1 MGQKNKQRTALLVR
15 LLTLAS
21 SLLTLPATLPAL
33 AAESSATYECLVE
46 PMVVTHVG
54 SPVQGVI
61 EELKVDRSQFVKR
74 GQPIAQLKSDIER
87 STLEQAKARARMESE
102 IRARAAD
109 LKLAEHSMKR
119 MDNLHKQKMVPEQ
132 QRDET
137 FAQLQVASAALNQA
151 RENYK
156 LLQHELRRAEEV
168 LAQRTI
174 RSPVEG
180 VVVAQTAF
188 PGEFV
193 YENPIMTIAQLD
205 PLRVEVILPAR
216 LFGQFKPGD
225 TATVHP
231 EIGTDTPLVA
241 QVEVVDRL
249 LDTRSGTF
257 GVRLRLPNPDFAIPG
272 GQKCQLEFQT
282 REKLAK
288 R

>member
-1 MGQKNKQRTALLVR
+1 MGEPKQRIAVVARLWVMTTLL
-15 LLTLAS
+15 LAI
-21 SLLTLPATLPAL
+21 PAL
-33 AAESSATYECLVE
+33 AAEKSATYECLVE
-46 PMVVTHVG
+46 PMVVTNVG

-61 EELKVDRSQFVKR
+61 EELKVDRSEFVKR
-74 GQPIAQLKSDIER
+74 GQPIAQLKSDVER
-87 STLEQAKARARMESE
+87 SSLEQAKARALMESE

-119 MDNLHKQKMVPEQ
+119 MDNLYTQKMVPDQ
-132 QRDET
+132 QRDEA
-137 FAQLQVASAALNQA
+137 FAQLQVARAALNQA

-156 LLQHELRRAEEV
+156 LLQHELHRAEEV

-225 TATVHP
+225 RATVHP
-231 EIGTDTPLVA
+231 EIGSGEPLLA

-257 GVRLRLPNPDFAIPG
+257 GLRLKLPNPDFAIPG

-282 REKLAK
+282 HGKLAK

>member
-1 MGQKNKQRTALLVR
+1 MPAR
-15 LLTLAS
+15 LLMLAS
-21 SLLTLPATLPAL
+21 WLLTLPVTLPAL
-33 AAESSATYECLVE
+33 AAEGAATYECLVE
-46 PMVVTHVG
+46 PMVITDVG

-119 MDNLHKQKMVPEQ
+119 MDNLHKQKMIPEQ
-132 QRDET
+132 QRDEA

-216 LFGQFKPGD
+216 MFGQFKPGD

-231 EIGTDTPLVA
+231 EIGTDAPLVA

-272 GQKCQLEFQT
+272 GQKCQLQFQKT
-282 REKLAK
+282 RNLAE

>member
-1 MGQKNKQRTALLVR
+1 MGHKNKQRTARLIR
-15 LLTLAS
+15 LLTLAG
-21 SLLTLPATLPAL
+21 SLLTLPAF
-33 AAESSATYECLVE
+33 AADDAATYECLVE
-46 PMVVTHVG
+46 PMVVTDVG

-74 GQPIAQLKSDIER
+74 GQPIAQLKSEIER
-87 STLEQAKARARMESE
+87 STLEQAKARALMESE

-119 MDNLHKQKMVPEQ
+119 MDNLYKQKMIPEQ
-132 QRDET
+132 QRDEA

-151 RENYK
+151 RENYR
-156 LLQHELRRAEEV
+156 LLQHELHRAEEV

-174 RSPVEG
+174 RSPVDG
-180 VVVAQTAF
+180 VVVAHTAF

-216 LFGQFKPGD
+216 MFGQFKPGD
-225 TATVHP
+225 KAEVHP
-231 EIGTDTPLVA
+231 EIGAGTALLA
-241 QVEVVDRL
+241 EVEVVDRL

-272 GQKCQLEFQT
+272 GQKCQLQFQKT
-282 REKLAK
+282 QNLAK